1 MTTSQNGWP
10 ASPNRASIGIVTPTL
25 PNGVDF
31 PNGVKG
37 GDVATVLMY
46 VASEF
51 NRTVEQLRDGW
62 CWGYAYKT
70 IEGGSTLSN
79 HASGTAI
86 DLNAPNHPM
95 GKSGTFNEAQR
106 AAIRRILNYCEGVVR
121 WGGDY
126 SGRKDDMH
134 FEINGN
140 AQAVYRVAKK
150 ILGIQAPPAV
160 AQLVVNGVL
169 DKATIKRWQQVMG
182 TPVDGVI
189 TPGDSKLV
197 RKVQER
203 LKATVD
209 GSLKVDGDGIYQNGK
224 FYKTVA
230 ALQRYLKSPVDGRI
244 SEGRSQ
250 VVMALQRR
258 LNEGRF

>member
-1 MTTSQNGWP
+1 VTTSQNGWP
-10 ASPNRASIGIVTPTL
+10 ASANRAAIGIVTPKL
-25 PNGVDF
+25 SNGVDF

-37 GDVATVLMY
+37 GDVETVLMY

-70 IEGGSTLSN
+70 IEGSNTLSN
-79 HASGTAI
+79 HSSGTAI

-95 GKSGTFNEAQR
+95 GKSDTFNATQR
-106 AAIRRILNYCEGVVR
+106 EAIRRILNYCEGVVR
-121 WGGDY
+121 WGGNY

-134 FEINGN
+134 FEISAN
-140 AQAVYRVAKK
+140 AASVARVAAK
-150 ILGIQAPPAV
+150 IKGPQAPPAYP
-160 AQLVVNGVL
+160 QLVVDGKLNS
-169 DKATIKRWQQVMG
+169 KTISRWQQVMG
-182 TPVDGVI
+182 TKVDGVI
-189 TPGDSKLV
+189 TPGNSQLV

-209 GSLKVDGDGIYQNGK
+209 RSLKVDGDGIYQNGK
-224 FYKTVA
+224 PYKTVG
-230 ALQRYLKSPVDGRI
+230 ALQRYLGSPVDQRI
-244 SEGRSQ
+244 STPVSQ

-258 LNEGRF
+258 LNENRF